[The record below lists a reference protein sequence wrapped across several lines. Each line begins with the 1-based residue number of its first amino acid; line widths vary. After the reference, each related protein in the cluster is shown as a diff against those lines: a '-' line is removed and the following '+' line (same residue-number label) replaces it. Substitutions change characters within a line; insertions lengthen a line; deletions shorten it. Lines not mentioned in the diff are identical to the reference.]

1 MNTNLEEEMK
11 VLYNLVDQH
20 QTVSFDVYDTAVLRN
35 VLYPI
40 DIFEI
45 VQRKISGEGIVFN
58 NFKELRIKSEEAA
71 RIASSKE
78 DISIDEIYL
87 KLKTYVKNVDLEYI
101 KKIELDTETEFT
113 IANSMMKKIYNYALS
128 KGKSLYFISDM
139 YLPQTFIY
147 ELLVNLGYK
156 DFKLFVSNE
165 VEKCKGTGSLYHYI
179 YEMGDIDKKS
189 WLHIGDNYISD
200 CKVAMN
206 FGINTYYYKALR
218 ERNIVRGSYSIE
230 YSIMKAIQINEVGTS
245 GKIDYWEKFGIYT
258 VSSIFW
264 GFTNWLIRNV
274 QKNDLDNLH
283 FLSRDGYIP
292 YKIYEKLR
300 DVILDLPP
308 GKYLHASRR
317 VYQLPNILNMN
328 RQDALD
334 LLTAF
339 NPALGQKITLDE
351 IFNNIGLDIDKYSV
365 LIYEYGFS
373 SIKDEIKSEM
383 QREKMKK
390 LLDRLYPEVI
400 RIFEREKEILIKYLN
415 QNKVLDF
422 EEINIVDIGWR
433 GSTHKA
439 IKDIT
444 GKKVV
449 GYYLGT
455 TDNVYA
461 DIKSNVEGYAFKLGK
476 PREYQKTIMDNV
488 MMFEFIFS
496 APQGSLIKLE
506 DNEGIIIPRFKQEDK
521 SQNHLVQIEKGIIKA
536 TDLYKKYYPYIKN
549 IEVSECLNDYFE
561 FINRKDYDDLME
573 FSHLST
579 SVGIGDTQDTQSF
592 VTSVNLKHYVNHKR
606 QFNLDAGKN
615 LWKNA
620 LIVYGSVEDVKKGR
634 IQVHF
639 EVFYKFDWFIR
650 ERIIKGIRNPGKVYK
665 YISRKLRKW
674 SR

>member
-1 MNTNLEEEMK
+1 MNVILEDEVE

-20 QTVSFDVYDTAVLRN
+20 QTISFDVYDTAVLRN

-40 DIFEI
+40 DIFEV
-45 VQRKISGEGIVFN
+45 VQRKISGEGIAFS

-78 DISIDEIYL
+78 DISIDDIYE
-87 KLKTYVKNVDLEYI
+87 KLKMFVENIDLEYI
-101 KKIELDTETEFT
+101 KKMELNTETEFT
-113 IANSMMKKIYNYALS
+113 IANSVMKKVYNYALS

-139 YLPQTFIY
+139 YLPQSFIY

-165 VEKCKGTGSLYHYI
+165 VEKCKGSGSLYHYI
-179 YEMGDIDKKS
+179 YEMDDIDKKS

-200 CKVAMN
+200 CKVAIN
-206 FGINTYYYKALR
+206 FGINTFYYKALR
-218 ERNIVRGSYSIE
+218 ERDVVRGSYNLE
-230 YSIMKAIQINEVGTS
+230 YSIMKAIQINEIGTS
-245 GKIDYWEKFGIYT
+245 ENIDYWEKFGIYT

-274 QKNDLDNLH
+274 QKNDQNNLH

-292 YKIYEKLR
+292 YIIYEKLK
-300 DVILDLPP
+300 DVILELPP
-308 GKYLHASRR
+308 AKYLYASRR

-339 NPALGQKITLDE
+339 NPALGQKITLEE
-351 IFNNIGLDIDKYSV
+351 IFDNIGLDKEQYSS
-365 LIYEYGFS
+365 LIHEYGFTN
-373 SIKDEIKSEM
+373 IQDEIKTEV
-383 QREKMKK
+383 QREKIKK
-390 LLDRLYPEVI
+390 LLDRLFPEVI
-400 RIFEREKEILIKYLN
+400 RIFERERETLIRYLK
-415 QNKVLDF
+415 QNGVLDF
-422 EEINIVDIGWR
+422 DQINIVDIGWR

-444 GKKVV
+444 GKKVA
-449 GYYLGT
+449 GYYFGT
-455 TDNVYA
+455 ANNVYD
-461 DIKSNVEGYAFKLGK
+461 DIKSNVESYAFTLGK
-476 PREYQKTIMDNV
+476 PREYQTTIMDNV

-496 APQGSLIKLE
+496 APHGSLIKLE
-506 DNEGIIIPRFKQEDK
+506 DNEGIINPYFKEEDK
-521 SQNHLVQIEKGIIKA
+521 SSNHLVQIEKGIMKA
-536 TDLYKKYYPYIKN
+536 TDLYMRYFPYIKDV
-549 IEVSECLNDYFE
+549 EVSECLSDYFE
-561 FINRKDYDDLME
+561 FITRKDYDDLLR

-650 ERIIKGIRNPGKVYK
+650 ERIIKGIRNPSKVYK